1 LVKVK
6 VLYFASLR
14 ERVGKGSEEIDLP
27 AGVATL
33 GELRG
38 HLIARGG
45 VWETSLGGNK
55 SVRMAVNQDMVPLS
69 ASHTAAIN
77 AGDEIAFFPP
87 VTGG

>member
-1 LVKVK
+1 VKVK

-14 ERVGKGSEEIDLP
+14 EQLGRSSEDIELP
-27 AGVATL
+27 PEASTL
-33 GELRG
+33 GALRA

-45 VWETSLGGNK
+45 VWETALAEGRP
-55 SVRMAVNQDMVPLS
+55 VRMAVNQDMVARS
-69 ASHTAAIN
+69 QAHQAAIK